1 MAATELAVT
10 RSASSQLKAT
20 VPSTGV
26 CWPSSLSVPSS
37 VERHCSRGG
46 AAFARPESVSPFAP
60 PPDVPLK
67 CHSRAVP
74 SLLPLASRVPLPLH
88 ATLVTSLRWPRSVA
102 THAGAPPAAL
112 ARAAAFAAAPVG
124 VTPAAPPPAS
134 ASAAASSSMAFCSAA
149 LQEAVT
155 RKTCS
160 TESVVPTA
168 KRVPPGLHAAWKA
181 MNCVASATGSCAL
194 RTGQLPAAA
203 AGGGVPAGPP

>member
-46 AAFARPESVSPFAP
+46 GAFARPASVGPFA

-102 THAGAPPAAL
+102 THAGTPPAAL
-112 ARAAAFAAAPVG
+112 ARAAALAAARVG
-124 VTPAAPPPAS
+124 VAPATPPPAS
-134 ASAAASSSMAFCSAA
+134 ASAAAAAAFCSAA
-149 LQEAVT
+149 VRVAVT

-181 MNCVASATGSCAL
+181 MNCAASATGSCAL
-194 RTGQLPAAA
+194 RTGQLPTVA
-203 AGGGVPAGPP
+203 AGCGAPAGPP